1 MQFVPSFS
9 RRVSRTL
16 QQGACYKLRWYEDNY
31 NSDMWRKKEDEK
43 RQIEL
48 EILTDDK
55 TPEQKRIIEAFSK
68 YDMVRGL

>member
-1 MQFVPSFS
+1 
-9 RRVSRTL
+9 
-16 QQGACYKLRWYEDNY
+16 
-31 NSDMWRKKEDEK
+31 MWRKKEDEK